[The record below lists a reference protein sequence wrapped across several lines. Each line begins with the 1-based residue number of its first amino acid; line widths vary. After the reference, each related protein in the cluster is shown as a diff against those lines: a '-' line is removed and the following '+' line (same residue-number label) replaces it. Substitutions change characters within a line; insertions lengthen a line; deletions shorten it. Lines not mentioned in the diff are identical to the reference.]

1 MIESLKQLDRDI
13 FVYLNGLGMEKY
25 DGLWVFVTQ
34 VSNWIPLVI
43 LFFILI
49 FHFYKRKQALTVIVY
64 LLVVVA
70 LTVSITAIVKD
81 WVARPRPG
89 EVEAFRGLIRVLQ
102 EPSRHSFFSGHAS
115 YSFAITTYVVLSL
128 KSYTKWIYFS
138 FLWPILFVM
147 SRIYVGVHYPSDI
160 IVGALVGATIA
171 FAGYKQSQAFLRK
184 SSVRNS

>member
-70 LTVSITAIVKD
+70 LTVSITARSEEHTSELQS
-81 WVARPRPG
+81 RP
-89 EVEAFRGLIRVLQ
+89 
-102 EPSRHSFFSGHAS
+102 H
-115 YSFAITTYVVLSL
+115 
-128 KSYTKWIYFS
+128 
-138 FLWPILFVM
+138 
-147 SRIYVGVHYPSDI
+147 
-160 IVGALVGATIA
+160 LVCRLLLE
-171 FAGYKQSQAFLRK
+171 KK
-184 SSVRNS
+184 K